1 MRAQRAAHSIFL
13 LGVGGMSVWSS
24 AVSVLRS
31 RRWASASSRWLV
43 DLVAVVFAARAA
55 AGRSGV
61 PSRWRVF
68 RSLLRAGVAP
78 VVAAAFV
85 RASSF
90 PGAPL
95 SPAASLAWRSLG
107 WRLSPGGQYPRYAAM
122 PGYDPLLSSALLA
135 PAAPGRVLPVL
146 ARAFSPVCLRE
157 ACRGSRA

>member
-1 MRAQRAAHSIFL
+1 
-13 LGVGGMSVWSS
+13 MSVWSS

-43 DLVAVVFAARAA
+43 DLVAGVFAARSAS
-55 AGRSGV
+55 GRSGV

-107 WRLSPGGQYPRYAAM
+107 WRLSPGAQYPRYSEM
-122 PGYDPLLSSALLA
+122 PGYDPALFSALLA